1 MWRSRSVTAGRDS
14 ESLEVALRR
23 TRLDRDALARAD
35 ATMQAAAASEPLIEQ
50 SLQTPQ
56 SLPHH
61 GEGPFLSFHLHDIL
75 TTLNAIQDGTLRL
88 MDVEEFR
95 RLRGYEGEVEELQET
110 LRERASFFEVFAL
123 CHDAAKW
130 VSVTCDALPE
140 SRGEALGFRS
150 NVSVA
155 WEDIGVAERA
165 AMRTKYL
172 DLYTDFAAQR
182 PGVSPQEVQLA
193 FSRAYGI
200 SVHYPGHDR
209 MIHAPVYR
217 GLLGRMCAARRLSDD
232 DANLL
237 EHLIAHH
244 MQPLSDFSQAR
255 PERIGRLIALANDRG
270 YDGDDFIDLLQGCV
284 FLDMVAGSA
293 FSDQK
298 SLRHDATPLINFFEA
313 EHAFAP
319 WKRAEGEK
327 RRLEKQKHQRNLL
340 YRTVGLDGIALM
352 DLLVMEAGPVF
363 GKMLAAIH
371 AAIEGK
377 GELPAFPPKIAK
389 ELAHRIETYY
399 EKAFGAGA

>member
-1 MWRSRSVTAGRDS
+1 MWRARSAEAGTDS
-14 ESLEVALRR
+14 ESLEAALRR
-23 TRLDRDALARAD
+23 ARLDRSALARAD
-35 ATMQAAAASEPLIEQ
+35 VTIKSAAASEPLIEQ
-50 SLQTPQ
+50 ALRTPQ

-61 GEGPFLSFHLHDIL
+61 GEGPFLSFHVRDIL
-75 TTLNAIQDGTLRL
+75 TTLNAICDGTLRL
-88 MDVEEFR
+88 MNVEEFR
-95 RLRGYEGEVEELQET
+95 RLRGYEGEIEELEET

-130 VSVTCDALPE
+130 AAMTCSALPG

-150 NVSVA
+150 KVSSA
-155 WEDIGVAERA
+155 WEETGVAERA
-165 AMRTKYL
+165 VMRAKYL
-172 DLYTDFAAQR
+172 DLYLDFAAQR
-182 PGVSPQEVQLA
+182 PGVSPQEIQTA

-217 GLLGRMCAARRLSDD
+217 GLLGRLCTARRLSDD

-244 MQPLSDFSQAR
+244 LQPLSDFSQAR
-255 PERIGRLIALANDRG
+255 PERIGRLIALANARG
-270 YDGDDFIDLLQGCV
+270 YDGDDFIDLLQACV
-284 FLDMVAGSA
+284 FLDMVAGSVP
-293 FSDQK
+293 
-298 SLRHDATPLINFFEA
+298 HDAKPLVTFFEA

-327 RRLEKQKHQRNLL
+327 RRLEKKKRQRNLL

-352 DLLVMEAGPVF
+352 DLLAMEAGPNF
-363 GKMLAAIH
+363 GKTLAAIH
-371 AAIEGK
+371 AAIEGN
-377 GELPAFPPKIAK
+377 GNLPAFPPKIAK

-399 EKAFGAGA
+399 EQSFGAKA